1 MGLYLRNSPDT
12 IRHFIP
18 IMPYGQDLKVFR
30 IRCLD
35 CIDEIWRGVRVM
47 MHQKSRRI
55 IHRIRTRQLL
65 IIKFQGK
72 RIDLCLYAQYM
83 GLVLFEAAL
92 IIFIS
97 FIRDIIRKKVIA
109 IGSTLLFSLCFLIF
123 A

>member
-1 MGLYLRNSPDT
+1 
-12 IRHFIP
+12 
-18 IMPYGQDLKVFR
+18 
-30 IRCLD
+30 
-35 CIDEIWRGVRVM
+35 M

-55 IHRIRTRQLL
+55 IHRIRARQLL

-92 IIFIS
+92 IIVIS